1 MVYNYLYHIAR
12 EDREPYLEKLCNEK
26 FLETIDGLSLGQKLD
41 LELQTLIFSAPN
53 SSYVKQTLKKT
64 LSQSID

>member
-26 FLETIDGLSLGQKLD
+26 FLETIDSLSLGQKLD
-41 LELQTLIFSAPN
+41 LEL
-53 SSYVKQTLKKT
+53 
-64 LSQSID
+64 